1 MEFVAYLN
9 HKYFMHGTLW
19 KLGKYLYKN
28 TKRLLL
34 KNDAF
39 FIIFAISEDTLMI
52 LGASKNYNNLIS
64 WIGLGVALY
73 GLVYPLIHEIYIHR
87 RLDLQRI
94 KNSYL
99 EAI

>member
-1 MEFVAYLN
+1 
-9 HKYFMHGTLW
+9 
-19 KLGKYLYKN
+19 
-28 TKRLLL
+28 
-34 KNDAF
+34 
-39 FIIFAISEDTLMI
+39 MI
-52 LGASKNYNNLIS
+52 LGASKNYNLIS
-64 WIGLGVALY
+64 WIGLGVASY